1 MLGSCVQAQPDISNS
16 IRVLGLLMGEIPSW
30 ASHLMAFPSVSV
42 LILPLHFLH
51 RKNSMSKFLK
61 VAGGSIPPLRA
72 VAEGGLLWSHLTI
85 IEHFCKGHPHWVLGA
100 SHIPGIWYYLEV
112 PPNSCSCIFPFIL
125 LTHWASLLSSPILDS
140 SPISALHPPTSF
152 PPSFYLLLLFC
163 SSL

>member
-1 MLGSCVQAQPDISNS
+1 MSESATGRSSQRTSMLGSCVQAQPDISNS

-30 ASHLMAFPSVSV
+30 ASHLMAFPSVSI
-42 LILPLHFLH
+42 LILPLHFLN
-51 RKNSMSKFLK
+51 RKNSMSK
-61 VAGGSIPPLRA
+61 
-72 VAEGGLLWSHLTI
+72 I

-163 SSL
+163 SSF